1 MVYPKKEFALYKGD
15 ELLAIG
21 TAEELA
27 DQMKVSKQ
35 TILFYGHPS
44 YRKRTKDN
52 KARRLVCL
60 ND

>member
-15 ELLAIG
+15 ELR
-21 TAEELA
+21 
-27 DQMKVSKQ
+27 
-35 TILFYGHPS
+35 

>member
-21 TAEELA
+21 TAEEIA
-27 DQMKVSKQ
+27 DKTHVSKQ
-35 TILFYGHPS
+35 TILFYGYQY

>member
-1 MVYPKKEFALYKGD
+1 MVYPKKEFVLYKGD

-21 TAEELA
+21 TAEEIA
-27 DQMKVSKQ
+27 DKTHVSKQ
-35 TILFYGHPS
+35 TILFYGYQS
-44 YRKRTKDN
+44 YRKRIKDN

>member
-21 TAEELA
+21 TAEEIA
-27 DQMKVSKQ
+27 DKMHVSKQ
-35 TILFYGHPS
+35 TILFYGYQS

-52 KARRLVCL
+52 KARRLICL